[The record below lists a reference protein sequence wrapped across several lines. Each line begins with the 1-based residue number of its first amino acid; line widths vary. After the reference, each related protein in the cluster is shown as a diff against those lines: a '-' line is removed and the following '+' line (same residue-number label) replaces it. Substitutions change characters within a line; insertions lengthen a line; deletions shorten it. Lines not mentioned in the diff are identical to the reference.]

1 MNISLANKQAIICGA
16 SQGIGHATATTLANL
31 GANTLLLA
39 RNEQKLQEIVRD
51 LPQKSTQQHCYLV
64 VDFSQPQKMIES
76 VRLFLKDKPVHI
88 LINNCGGPKPGN
100 LIAADIDDFDS
111 AFTPHLKASHLLVQA
126 VYSKMEKE
134 NYGRIINV
142 ISTSVKQPIRGLGV
156 SNTTRGA
163 MASWAKTLAAEL
175 GPLNITVNNVLPGYT
190 ATKRLQSIIENKA
203 AKNNSSVDEVTTTMR
218 EQVPLGRFATAEE
231 VANAI
236 AFLASPAASYING
249 VSLAVDGGRTE
260 CL

>member
-126 VYSKMEKE
+126 ACWS
-134 NYGRIINV
+134 GA
-142 ISTSVKQPIRGLGV
+142 
-156 SNTTRGA
+156 TRPDA
-163 MASWAKTLAAEL
+163 YCHS
-175 GPLNITVNNVLPGYT
+175 
-190 ATKRLQSIIENKA
+190 Q
-203 AKNNSSVDEVTTTMR
+203 
-218 EQVPLGRFATAEE
+218 Q
-231 VANAI
+231 
-236 AFLASPAASYING
+236 
-249 VSLAVDGGRTE
+249 
-260 CL
+260 